1 MMCPE
6 GNGWGR
12 SVLDS
17 TWWRYELAVLLD
29 TRYGYS
35 CNTGQQYRQM
45 EESNLPIRPAFKFPR
60 CSTFFSRHNQ
70 LYEQIRGI
78 EARYRKNSMET
89 PEQAEE

>member
-17 TWWRYELAVLLD
+17 TWGRYELAVLLD

-60 CSTFFSRHNQ
+60 CSKLCCQHNQ
-70 LYEQIRGI
+70 MYAKITVIVSGLK
-78 EARYRKNSMET
+78 KNGT
-89 PEQAEE
+89 YQTDQADK